1 MSKIVFLCGAIS
13 ADENHVDKFYD
24 AETKLIALGYTVLD
38 PIMLPAK
45 LNYDIW
51 LRITFEMVEAA
62 DLIVLFDDWTA
73 SLRARSE
80 VRYALDKDKEL
91 IRYQDII

>member
-1 MSKIVFLCGAIS
+1 MSKTVFLCGAIS
-13 ADENHVDKFYD
+13 ADKNYLDKFYG
-24 AETKLIALGYTVLD
+24 AETKLTALGYTVLD

-45 LNYDIW
+45 LDYDVW
-51 LRITFEMVEAA
+51 LRITFEMVEVA
-62 DLIVLFDDWTA
+62 DLIVLFDDWIT
-73 SLRARSE
+73 SLRGRSE